1 MAIKTQYIVA
11 GIEFESLD
19 DAKQF
24 DVFLNRLPETA
35 HPYQLEDDTECS
47 YELEMQISAR
57 AVIETLRVA
66 YGNKADLIYAEPE
79 LVWRTALQNGF
90 VVPEP
95 PKPPKKVAPKK
106 VAPKK
111 NTLEGGRDWS

>member
-1 MAIKTQYIVA
+1 MTVETLYRVA

-19 DAKQF
+19 DATQF
-24 DVFLNRLPETA
+24 DRFLNGLA
-35 HPYQLEDDTECS
+35 YSVHPYQLADTDCS

-106 VAPKK
+106 KSPKDI
-111 NTLEGGRDWS
+111 TPARDWS